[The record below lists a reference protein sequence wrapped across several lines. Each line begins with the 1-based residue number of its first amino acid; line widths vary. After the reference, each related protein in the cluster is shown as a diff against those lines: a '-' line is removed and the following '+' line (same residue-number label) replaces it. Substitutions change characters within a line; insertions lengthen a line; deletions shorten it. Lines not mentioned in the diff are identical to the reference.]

1 MHKKLAF
8 DANVLARAGI
18 HFCNEAGD
26 PRQVQFLD
34 PSYSYDIQIAA
45 DAQPGLITTS
55 NSGIPGYLSTFV
67 DPNVIEVAL
76 APMRAAQILGEVQ
89 KGDWLTT
96 SAVFPVVESTGQ
108 VASYG
113 DHNNTGSSDANMNFP
128 ARQPYHYQVI
138 TQWGQKELAQAGL
151 AKVDWASQKSAA
163 SVKVLNKFQNASYFN
178 GVAGLQNYG
187 LLNDPNLSAALT
199 PTAAWSGTTPDNI
212 YKDIVRLYAKLQLQL
227 NGLIDMTSPMKLV
240 LSTTNSSNLNGTNT
254 YNVNVY
260 DQIKKNFPN
269 MMVVFA
275 PEYTTTGGEL
285 VQLIATDVDGKDV
298 GKCAYT
304 EKLRVHATVVEMS
317 AFKQKKSQGTYGAVI
332 KFPAAIAQM
341 LG

>member
-1 MHKKLAF
+1 MPKKLAF
-8 DANVLARAGI
+8 DAQVLASAGI
-18 HFCNEAGD
+18 HFSDAAGD
-26 PRQVQFLD
+26 PRQVQFLQ
-34 PSYSYDIQIAA
+34 PEYSYDIQIAA

-55 NSGIPGYLSTFV
+55 NSGIPAYLSTFV
-67 DPNVIEVAL
+67 DPEIIEVAL
-76 APMRAAQILGEVQ
+76 SPMRATQILDEVQ
-89 KGDWLTT
+89 KGNWLTT
-96 SAVFPVVESTGQ
+96 SAVFPIVESTGQ
-108 VASYG
+108 TSTYG
-113 DHNNTGSSDANMNFP
+113 DYNNTGSSDANANFP

-151 AKVDWASQKSAA
+151 AKLDWAQQKSVAGI
-163 SVKVLNKFQNASYFN
+163 KVLNKFQNQSYFY
-178 GVAGLQNYG
+178 GISGLQNYG
-187 LLNDPNLSAALT
+187 ILNDPNLSAALT

-212 YKDIVRLYAKLQLQL
+212 YADVVRLYGKLQIQL

-240 LSTTNSSNLNGTNT
+240 LSTTNSVNLNKTNT

-269 MMVVFA
+269 MIVMFA

-285 VQLIATDVDGKDV
+285 VQLFATDVEGRKV
-298 GKCAYT
+298 GNCAYT
-304 EKLRVHATVVEMS
+304 EKLRVHNTVVEMS
-317 AFKQKKSQGTYGAVI
+317 AYKQKKSQGTYGAVI